1 MKYLYTII
9 LLLLF
14 QGLQAQCYPDRHNT
28 NWFDAWTSCTPSP
41 NPNTTRGDGHWILYN
56 LGHLYELKDSK
67 FWNANHPDF
76 LQDGLKDV
84 VIDYSVDGINW
95 EEWGTFTLPMA
106 TGDKTY
112 EGSTGPDFTATT
124 ARYVLITAMDNHGGN
139 CYSMSE
145 LKINVDVAP
154 LAVAWSP
161 LAAQARETDIQLSW
175 TTYQEKD
182 HAGFEIQRSIDGQ
195 YFQKIDWIAG
205 GSDSQQQKAYQF
217 LDKKVQANILY
228 YYRLKQIDEAGKSDF
243 SNTATAQLNGKA
255 TPTIFPNPV
264 QDVLYFQWSNLESL
278 ALQVEVTDV
287 LGKVIQSQELSET
300 TEQGYAIAV
309 GNLMTGTYFL
319 RIHKEGSVHS
329 LRFIKK

>member
-9 LLLLF
+9 LLLSL
-14 QGLQAQCYPDRHNT
+14 QMLQAQCYPDRHNT

-41 NPNTTRGDGHWILYN
+41 NPNTARGDGHWILYN

-124 ARYVLITAMDNHGGN
+124 ARYVLITVVDNYGGN

-154 LAVAWSP
+154 LAVTWSP
-161 LAAQARETDIQLSW
+161 LTAQARETEIQLSW

-182 HAGFEIQRSIDGQ
+182 HAGFEIQRSTDGQ
-195 YFQKIDWIAG
+195 HFQKIDWIAG
-205 GSDSQQQKAYQF
+205 GSDSQQQKKYQI
-217 LDKKVQANILY
+217 LDKKVKSNVLY
-228 YYRLKQIDEAGKSDF
+228 YYRLKQIDQAGKSTF
-243 SNTATAQLNGKA
+243 SNIATAQLNGTIEMA
-255 TPTIFPNPV
+255 IFPNPV
-264 QDVLYFQWSNLESL
+264 QDVLNIEWLTDSPVT
-278 ALQVEVTDV
+278 LQCQIIDV
-287 LGKVIQSQELSET
+287 LGKVVQSIPFTANTASVHILDVNELT
-300 TEQGYAIAV
+300 
-309 GNLMTGTYFL
+309 TGTYFL
-319 RIHKEGSVHS
+319 KVYQEGEIANF
-329 LRFIKK
+329 RFIKQ